1 MEAKAFGKDEE
12 TTLTLERK
20 NLRTFISLCHSE
32 MLGNKRLDIDTIKTK
47 FTRLCEVES
56 KFISNILSEDG
67 DAEKEMEQ
75 HAKYSGMMQE
85 MINSF
90 APKVVN
96 TRPADVKLPK
106 VVENDPASWR
116 SFKLLLEMSFKHQA
130 V

>member
-1 MEAKAFGKDEE
+1 MEAKAFAKDEE

-20 NLRTFISLCHSE
+20 SLRTFISLCHSE

-47 FTRLCEVES
+47 FTRLCEVQS

-106 VVENDPASWR
+106 VVENE
-116 SFKLLLEMSFKHQA
+116 SF
-130 V
+130 